1 MKASLILSSFALAA
15 QTAFCVH
22 ISDFAHAAVTDMY
35 PGKML
40 PVTKIDVEGETPY
53 LLEL

>member
-1 MKASLILSSFALAA
+1 MKASLILLSFALAA

-53 LLEL
+53 LSEL